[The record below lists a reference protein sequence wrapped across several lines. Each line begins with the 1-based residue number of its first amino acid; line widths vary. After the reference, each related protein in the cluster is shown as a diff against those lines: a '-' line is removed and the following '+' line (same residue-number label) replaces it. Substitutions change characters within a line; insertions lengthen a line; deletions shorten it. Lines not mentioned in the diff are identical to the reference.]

1 MLQLRVKLGQK
12 QPLSGSPWVMETHK
26 APFLLLMGIFSART
40 LYRSLALSLSPTC
53 IHTACRMLC
62 TWILLL
68 CETDTSHT
76 GGTQL
81 LTKRPTTL
89 WSKKKY
95 SMDVVS
101 TVFGIPRGLDLFRWG
116 GNEVHT
122 GRARAVR
129 SNDERTLV
137 PGSVPDSTQSEP
149 GGFRMRVE
157 QNGSESV
164 YVAWPRDS
172 VDLNGRDSRDTVRK
186 SLSVA
191 DLIKIATL
199 TFLEG

>member
-1 MLQLRVKLGQK
+1 
-12 QPLSGSPWVMETHK
+12 
-26 APFLLLMGIFSART
+26 MGIFNARM
-40 LYRSLALSLSPTC
+40 LYMSLALSLSPTG

-81 LTKRPTTL
+81 LTKRPATL

-95 SMDVVS
+95 SMDVIS

-137 PGSVPDSTQSEP
+137 PGSAPDSIQSES
-149 GGFRMRVE
+149 GGSRIRVE
-157 QNGSESV
+157 QNGRESI
-164 YVAWPRDS
+164 AWPRDS
-172 VDLNGRDSRDTVRK
+172 VDLNGRVSRDTLRK

-199 TFLEG
+199 TLLEG